1 MTLDPE
7 VAAFVAALGAS
18 ALVGAPRF
26 QRSLLRR
33 GRALRKCLLCG
44 RSIVSGERTCDCGA
58 AE

>member
-7 VAAFVAALGAS
+7 RAAVVAALGAS
-18 ALVGAPRF
+18 VLAGAPRF

-33 GRALRKCLLCG
+33 RRALRRCLLCG
-44 RSIVSGERTCDCGA
+44 RSFVSGERTCDCEV